1 MGGNRIVITIMPAD
15 KAFLDSIG
23 ADAGV
28 DALVLRESDGT
39 VSGHAL
45 FTVTGDTVELLGV
58 VSDEPLMVD
67 GLIRSVLNAGDYRGA
82 QYGLCRVESLL
93 PHLKLLEFTPAE
105 DGWRVSLEAFFRAG
119 CGCH

>member
-1 MGGNRIVITIMPAD
+1 MITIMPAD

-23 ADAGV
+23 AGADV
-28 DALVLRESDGT
+28 EALVLRESDGT

-45 FTVTGDTVELLGV
+45 FRVEGDTVELLGV

-82 QYGLCRVESLL
+82 QYGLCRIESLL
-93 PHLKLLEFTPAE
+93 PHLKRLEFTPSE
-105 DGWRVSLEAFFRAG
+105 DGWRVSLETFFRAG

>member
-1 MGGNRIVITIMPAD
+1 MITIMPAD

-23 ADAGV
+23 AGAGV
-28 DALVLRESDGT
+28 EALVLRESDGT

-45 FTVTGDTVELLGV
+45 FCVQGDTVELLGV

-82 QYGLCRVESLL
+82 QQGLCRIENLV
-93 PHLKLLEFTPAE
+93 PHLKRLEFAPAE

>member
-1 MGGNRIVITIMPAD
+1 MITIMPAD
-15 KAFLDSIG
+15 KAFLESIG
-23 ADAGV
+23 ADADV
-28 DALVLRESDGT
+28 EALVLRESDGT

-45 FTVTGDTVELLGV
+45 FRMLGDTVEILGV
-58 VSDEPLMVD
+58 ASDEPLMTD

-82 QYGLCRVESLL
+82 QQGLCRIESLIPQL
-93 PHLKLLEFTPAE
+93 QRLEFTPAE